1 MLCSDPK
8 KIIARLYS
16 QILDNTI
23 HFMKMLTSIP
33 TPLFRS
39 ERQAEILATLF
50 FSDSKLSITD
60 LGVKLGVPYPTIHR
74 EVGRLLKSGIFIET
88 RVGNTILLSPNQSS
102 PFYRPVLAL
111 LEVTSGPV
119 PLLRETLGPISGVE
133 IAYLF
138 GSWAHRLLGDIGP
151 VPNDVDV
158 FVIGNPDVRSVNKAC
173 KEVGQRIGWEINAV
187 ILTQTEWNENT
198 PFLTQAK
205 SGGLIPIF
213 EERTS
218 LD

>member
-1 MLCSDPK
+1 M
-8 KIIARLYS
+8 
-16 QILDNTI
+16 DNTI
-23 HFMKMLTSIP
+23 HFMRMHLSIP

-39 ERQAEILATLF
+39 VRQAEILSTLF
-50 FSDSKLSITD
+50 FSDTRISITD
-60 LGVKLGVPYPTIHR
+60 LGVKLEVPYPTIHR
-74 EVGRLLKSGIFIET
+74 EVGRLLKSGILAET
-88 RVGNTILLSPNQSS
+88 RIGNTILLNPNQSS
-102 PFYRPVLAL
+102 PFYRPLLAL

-119 PLLRETLGPISGVE
+119 PLLQEALGPISGIE

-158 FVIGNPDVRSVNKAC
+158 FVIGKPDVRSVNKAC

-205 SGGLIPIF
+205 SGGLIPII
-213 EERTS
+213 EPV
-218 LD
+218 